1 MKIRASSG
9 QGCGEQCQKPKL
21 RVLNQVLITVSQRQL
36 APRINHFLTYINFV
50 RCTKCQNNPL
60 TLKED
65 ELASKH
71 YRPDNLMRRAKETR
85 SQAKALDEIWLKNA
99 LEDVAQAYEW
109 LALRL
114 ASSPTKAIN

>member
-1 MKIRASSG
+1 
-9 QGCGEQCQKPKL
+9 
-21 RVLNQVLITVSQRQL
+21 VSQRQL
-36 APRINHFLTYINFV
+36 AARINLFLTQINFV
-50 RCTKCQNNPL
+50 RCTKCQDDSL

-71 YRPDNLMRRAKETR
+71 YRPDTLMRRAKETR

>member
-1 MKIRASSG
+1 M
-9 QGCGEQCQKPKL
+9 
-21 RVLNQVLITVSQRQL
+21 
-36 APRINHFLTYINFV
+36 
-50 RCTKCQNNPL
+50 
-60 TLKED
+60 
-65 ELASKH
+65 ASKH

-85 SQAKALDEIWLKNA
+85 SHAKALDEIWLKNA